1 MKVEGWLFAAGCV
14 FFGLSA
20 VIYGV
25 LSDGEPVGTV
35 ALAFTAGLAFLVG
48 YYILFTA
55 RRIDPR
61 PEDSKTAEIADGA
74 GELGFYSPHSWW
86 PLPVAFFAAVAFTGV
101 AVGWWLFLIGAIG
114 GGLSVI
120 GLVFEYYR
128 GEPVA

>member
-1 MKVEGWLFAAGCV
+1 MKVEGWLFASG
-14 FFGLSA
+14 FFFFSIAAVVYGL
-20 VIYGV
+20 
-25 LSDGEPVGTV
+25 LSGEPVGTV

-61 PEDSKTAEIADGA
+61 PEDLKTAEISDGA

-86 PLPVAFFAAVAFTGV
+86 PLALAFFAACSFLGV
-101 AVGWWLFLIGAIG
+101 LVGWWLFTIGVVG

-128 GEPVA
+128 GDPAR

>member
-1 MKVEGWLFAAGCV
+1 VKVEGWLFAAG
-14 FFGLSA
+14 FFFFAIAA

-25 LSDGEPVGTV
+25 LAEEPVGTV

-48 YYILFTA
+48 YYLLLTA

-61 PEDSKTAEIADGA
+61 PEDSKTAEIVDGA

-86 PLPVAFFAAVAFTGV
+86 PLAVAGSAATTFLGV
-101 AVGWWLFLIGAIG
+101 AIGWWLFIIGAG
-114 GGLSVI
+114 AAVLAVI

-128 GEPVA
+128 GEPAA

>member
-1 MKVEGWLFAAGCV
+1 MKVEGWLFAAG
-14 FFGLSA
+14 FFFFAISA

-25 LSDGEPVGTV
+25 LAEEPVGTV

-48 YYILFTA
+48 YYLLFTA

-61 PEDSKTAEIADGA
+61 PEDSKTAEIVDGA

-86 PLPVAFFAAVAFTGV
+86 PLAVAACAAISFLGV
-101 AVGWWLFLIGAIG
+101 AVGWWLFIIGAG
-114 GGLSVI
+114 VSVLAVI

-128 GEPVA
+128 GEPAA